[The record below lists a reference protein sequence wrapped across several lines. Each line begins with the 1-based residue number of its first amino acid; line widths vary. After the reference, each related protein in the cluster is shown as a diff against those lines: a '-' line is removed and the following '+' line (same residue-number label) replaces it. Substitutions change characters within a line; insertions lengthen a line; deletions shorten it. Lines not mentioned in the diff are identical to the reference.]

1 MKSASFSM
9 ASDASDA
16 LMDDFD
22 ENERAK
28 EDNVMLIKKLQFH
41 ENNVNDIE
49 SKADAS
55 ETSKKKKKKKKTTN
69 EKWFGFAGHYVVH
82 TYANAINQAEKMKTT
97 FHVAQAAGNI
107 AGFFDQVSSAPR
119 ITRFP

>member
-1 MKSASFSM
+1 M

-28 EDNVMLIKKLQFH
+28 EDMLIDKKLLFH

-55 ETSKKKKKKKKTTN
+55 ETSKKKKKKKTTN
-69 EKWFGFAGHYVVH
+69 EKWFGFAGHNVVH
-82 TYANAINQAEKMKTT
+82 SYANAINQAEKMKTT